1 MTGSVLS
8 SDSARVYFLPG
19 HIPPKPGE
27 GWTRFVCISDTHSK
41 EYPLPDGDVLLYAG
55 DLTMWGTVKELHDA
69 MNWLNSQPHHTKLC
83 IAGNHDDSY
92 LDTISVKEY
101 HELKEYMKGD
111 EFQNGR
117 LYYLEYESLTFQTS
131 AGKEWKVFGSPVRLI
146 QGSAAMD
153 PDVVKGSS
161 VYKAAGS
168 FQYRGSRQGREI
180 SRKIP
185 LDTEILLSHTPPHK
199 IHDTTRRGKS
209 AGCEEL
215 AERTNVLEKC
225 RLHVFGHIHEAC
237 GASINDGGRVSVNAA
252 MKRKP
257 SATIVDLRNW

>member
-1 MTGSVLS
+1 MTGS

-19 HIPPKPGE
+19 HIPLKPGE
-27 GWTRFVCISDTHSK
+27 DWTRFVCISDTHSN
-41 EYPLPDGDVLLYAG
+41 EYPLPDGDVLLHAG
-55 DLTMWGTVKELHDA
+55 DLTMWGTVKELHGA
-69 MNWLNSQPHHTKLC
+69 MNWLNSQSHPTKMWVLC
-83 IAGNHDDSY
+83 IAGNHDVSFGFMCA
-92 LDTISVKEY
+92 EY
-101 HELKEYMKGD
+101 NEIKEYMKGD

-131 AGKEWKVFGSPVRLI
+131 AGKEWKVFGSP
-146 QGSAAMD
+146 
-153 PDVVKGSS
+153 GSS

-180 SRKIP
+180 SQKIP

-215 AERTNVLEKC
+215 AERMNDLEKC

>member
-1 MTGSVLS
+1 MTGSILS
-8 SDSARVYFLPG
+8 SDSARVYLLPG

-27 GWTRFVCISDTHSK
+27 DWTRFVCISDTHSN
-41 EYPLPDGDVLLYAG
+41 EYPLPDGDVLLHAG
-55 DLTMWGTVKELHDA
+55 DLTMWGTVKELSDA
-69 MNWLNSQPHHTKLC
+69 MNWLNSQSHPTKIC
-83 IAGNHDDSY
+83 IAGNHDMALDPY
-92 LDTISVKEY
+92 LDTISAKEY
-101 HELKEYMKGD
+101 NELKQYMKSNQ
-111 EFQNGR
+111 FHNGR
-117 LYYLEYESLTFQTS
+117 LYYLEYESLTFQTP
-131 AGKEWKVFGSPVRLI
+131 AGKEWKTFGSP
-146 QGSAAMD
+146 GSA
-153 PDVVKGSS
+153 

-180 SRKIP
+180 SQKIP

-215 AERTNVLEKC
+215 AERMNVLEKC
-225 RLHVFGHIHEAC
+225 RLHVFGHIHEAS
-237 GASINDGGRVSVNAA
+237 GASINDAGRVSVNAA